1 MNHSN
6 RYLLGFI
13 LVVAA
18 YVTLI
23 APEVNNHI
31 QAMLGG
37 SSSNLQA
44 NRYSEFLSL
53 VVNAS
58 ILYLIY
64 KWFSGKYNL

>member
-1 MNHSN
+1 MNQSN

-18 YVTLI
+18 YITLI

-37 SSSNLQA
+37 
-44 NRYSEFLSL
+44 
-53 VVNAS
+53 
-58 ILYLIY
+58 
-64 KWFSGKYNL
+64 FSGKYNL